1 MSPEDRLGVLMA
13 VSVSDVQPHVDHA
26 ARALSAH
33 RRRRVTWQYASAGF
47 AVGVALVALVA
58 TQLLG
63 WRHRA
68 SDPAADV
75 WRNVVSLDGGHLTLT
90 PPPPSEQPPV
100 TREEAMAAFAADPH
114 SADTVVVAAHWGLTT
129 VRTQDGVRLA
139 TFDQRASWAIVFR
152 VKTPNVTCPPPAS
165 RPTAGSG
172 DYSDVQ
178 VFVVASNGQHALY
191 SQPGSWSCGLPT
203 RPVTKLPET
212 VD

>member
-1 MSPEDRLGVLMA
+1 MA

-33 RRRRVTWQYASAGF
+33 RRRHVTWRYASVGF
-47 AVGVALVALVA
+47 AVGVALLAVVA
-58 TQLLG
+58 TQVLG

-68 SDPAADV
+68 SDPATDV
-75 WRNVVSLDGGHLTLT
+75 WRTVVTLDGGHLTLS
-90 PPPPSEQPPV
+90 PPPQHSQPPV
-100 TREEAMAAFAADPH
+100 TREDAMAAFVAEPH
-114 SADTVVVAAHWGLTT
+114 SADTIVVAAHWGLTT
-129 VRTQDGVRLA
+129 VRTQDGTRLA
-139 TFDQRASWAIVFR
+139 TFDQRPSWAIVFR
-152 VKTPNVTCPPPAS
+152 VKAPTVTCPAPAA
-165 RPTAGSG
+165 RPSVGSG

-191 SQPGSWSCGLPT
+191 SQPGSWSCGLPS